1 MKEAHKHRLI
11 GAAILAA
18 VGVLF
23 LPSFFKDNQL
33 YSVDKNSQIPERPK
47 VTAIAFNEPV
57 MPEGIETAPS
67 PDAMFVEGEELPSI
81 SLPPSP
87 PELSEELVEAGVT
100 GGDTSAVVSTWDS
113 SSSSSAST
121 KTQLAPPATD
131 NQGLIT
137 GYVVRVASLSSK
149 ESASRLES
157 QLRSL
162 GHKAYVRSAPLN
174 NGFTYRVFVGPF
186 LDQAEAARVKQSL
199 DSALSVNSWVQKFEP

>member
-87 PELSEELVEAGVT
+87 PELSEELVEASVT
-100 GGDTSAVVSTWDS
+100 ESDTSAVVSTWK
-113 SSSSSAST
+113 SSSAST
-121 KTQLAPPATD
+121 KTQLTPPATN

>member
-11 GAAILAA
+11 GAAIIAA

-33 YSVDKNSQIPERPK
+33 YSVDKSSQIPERPK

-67 PDAMFVEGEELPSI
+67 PDTMFVEGEELPSI

-87 PELSEELVEAGVT
+87 PELSEELVEASVT
-100 GGDTSAVVSTWDS
+100 ESDTSAVVSTWK
-113 SSSSSAST
+113 SSSAST
-121 KTQLAPPATD
+121 KTQLTPPATN